1 MPRKKKLDNVVA
13 IDAATGKKKPDM
25 EFIGSAEEGVLR
37 SIASRETLR
46 NKVDS
51 EVEAFLKAGGQINK
65 IEPNVMADPPRK
77 PTSNYGSRPIWT
89 NQTDACIGFFSPYEN
104 QIVNMCPIQ
113 RGCLSLTLCNGWHK
127 HKVVDR
133 FSI

>member
-13 IDAATGKKKPDM
+13 IDAATGKKQPDM
-25 EFIGSAEEGVLR
+25 EFIGSNEEGVLR

-77 PTSNYGSRPIWT
+77 PTSNYGSRPI
-89 NQTDACIGFFSPYEN
+89 
-104 QIVNMCPIQ
+104 
-113 RGCLSLTLCNGWHK
+113 
-127 HKVVDR
+127 
-133 FSI
+133 